1 MAITQTGITTSPGPD
16 SLIQP
21 DYPVPDLIERAPFEN
36 FINEGYR
43 NEIQE
48 NEKQQMK
55 WQQDATRQL
64 DSYLLDWDN
73 ASKGKSFDLN
83 YDVDPVRARK
93 RGLVASYLTIQNG
106 GQPVGGGE
114 LGPGIY
120 RDRIANQRFGG
131 RGVGSD
137 EAFYAEIQREA
148 AERKTT
154 KEFNDE
160 LAQKSAA
167 ASLVSVMET
176 PDKAE
181 TFDQWRE
188 KAKSSGKYNPAKEF
202 SYREQWEAIDEQQR
216 ENLDRFGDDL
226 KLVWDAMKAGGA
238 GTPSEVGKALLLDAF
253 TRPMGSD
260 LPSATSEEVRKKD
273 AAATASEVYKRLAPE
288 DRATFMDSVGQLAD
302 SLPKEERAT
311 FFGNL
316 AKQAGRDIDSLIQNI
331 GNIPGQG
338 DDLRGLGDFIE
349 GAGPTGAQLRAE
361 LNTPEILAAR
371 NFMSDIRRIER
382 GKYNPL
388 KSAWGEGDPGW
399 FEAGLYGAPGAIAST
414 ILAGVPYVGQAAVY
428 SSMEASAYDSVRDN
442 LRAGGMS
449 DERASMMA
457 AEWSPLIAAPQAALE
472 RLQAKA
478 LIGKFPILE
487 NTLNKLTDQVQNAAV
502 RAGTRTLTGAVA
514 ETSIEMMQDYL
525 PSVAQEIAGAM
536 SQEIPDVKWQ
546 GEGGIFDGF
555 WTQAATTM
563 VSMLPLALATGAGG
577 LTEEG
582 RNRAIANASPIERR
596 AFGFTSE
603 ADAAIEAAKS
613 QGKSSLNTAIER
625 ALETRDPNSETAK
638 TAAAALDAELQTQAE
653 SARLAADSGAF
664 PVILQ
669 SPDGWT
675 VQDKNTGASYGP
687 VASPQEALEL
697 AQGNFAAAKRANE
710 QQVAYLASILD
721 AVNVAKDDKTTTEI
735 DLGTVMTPTMAAQ
748 LTPESAQ
755 RVKDQLSLIEKSQA
769 LSEDFV
775 GQVFG
780 MSQTDFE
787 QGQRQTIN
795 KLYSGANV
803 ATVFHEQWHGQY
815 REALATNRISRD
827 EALDFALSMDALFKQ
842 SKNKRGLFLDLFPA
856 GVTRET
862 VTDTMLDEAISS
874 IAEAE
879 VLRSRKGGKDRE
891 GEGRANVQ
899 KIQSGFVTKNIRAL
913 AGRGMKA
920 AKKFSALFE
929 AVRQYFGIAMG
940 RAIVLRQA
948 QRSGKLDA
956 KKYDEF
962 VAKITGLSEQDI
974 VTNQTNKV
982 GKEIV
987 GDAQVSGSNI
997 MKDIADGKPV
1007 TMYHGSRKKGLTYLS
1022 PGSSLTL
1029 SKNLA
1034 KKFAGKDGVVYETGQ
1049 VVPPNNPAYFSA
1061 KSFIEEGKYPENYF
1075 ETHVSE
1081 IRFDNDEIPVTESVS
1096 AENAQTDTSFSVGPE
1111 IIDPL
1116 ISNAVNRVSD
1126 PKQKA
1131 RIMGGIVTRLQ
1142 KLRQFVDQRGTAFNF
1157 DAFGKRFK
1165 GQFSD
1170 EKTDTLNA
1178 LATLDAILAAMPPD
1192 LRGRVG
1198 GYTNLAKQDTNEKRL
1213 DYLKRRLNTV
1223 ERIIDNYLKKEYG
1236 RIFDKLLERAKPKK
1250 GGAGERP
1257 SGKAGAD
1264 VHALFATIKQA
1275 MRWSD
1280 QELQKHLAG
1289 IDTELNDSDNPPDSD
1304 REAHL
1309 IMESAILPKVAD
1321 WKNADAARRADA
1333 LDSATSIFEAG
1344 YAKFKLAK
1352 LLEKEDRAI
1361 RKHKLASDT
1370 GKTGSRE
1377 ERDEAFSNDN
1387 KLKGGLKNFGLSLAS
1402 FEQILEYVFGRNSS
1416 EAIRLADLER
1426 QASNKKEDWNQREMD
1441 GLEDLFTQL
1450 GNGSVFKGTQIRY
1463 DLSQK
1468 SMKAGGQNLS
1478 EMEAIAATM
1487 MWLQPDGKRHMEG
1500 RKDGDGNFIHQGVG
1514 NDGKNWHY
1522 DQGFIDEIESKLSE
1536 EAKAVRSYLM
1546 GQYAK
1551 EYAIINPIYRE
1562 LYGIDLPKNALYS
1575 PITVAQQLSKGQMAD
1590 PITGQAMTGVSSTP
1604 GALRTRG
1611 SSISEP
1617 KFKDALQTFIAH
1629 TKQMAHWGSYAPFM
1643 KEVSF
1648 LRERDLKNT
1657 IQAKGGEEGLSTLE
1671 GWVNFFETGGNRDA
1685 SAHLELNKVMSRMV
1699 SRAASAALVGRMSVL
1714 AIQSTQLAA
1723 AIAEMPTSSFLKR
1736 FAQLLTGQ
1744 LGWGK
1749 AIKSEYIQRRIQ
1761 EMPVVVRHAMEG
1773 LAASKPNRVKHF
1785 VQWIGKFIGGADAL
1799 FTAGTYAMVYDYQLS
1814 QFKKAGQPDAD
1825 AELLA
1830 TQAAVRV
1837 TERVAQ
1843 PTRAGTRSLFEN
1855 TAGGPAMRVMWSFAS
1870 DARQKLALAAYR
1882 LADPNRSLGEKA
1894 RAVALTWIVNGMIA
1908 TMIRAAL
1915 KDVRTG
1921 DDDETDE
1928 RIWNPRALALA
1939 ALTGPIQGI
1948 PFLGSEIEAA
1958 AYSAT
1963 GEYLPSGTMLGGI
1976 PNAFK
1981 AATRIDDW
1989 GDAKPDQIMRDI
2001 DQILSGL
2008 ALFNDTISAASSVTH
2023 LVRDLFGI
2031 AENATSD

>member
-1 MAITQTGITTSPGPD
+1 MAITQTGITTSPDPD

-21 DYPVPDLIERAPFEN
+21 DLLVPDLIERAPFEN
-36 FINEGYR
+36 FINEAFR
-43 NEIQE
+43 AEAQT
-48 NEKQQMK
+48 NEKKKIQ
-55 WQQDATRQL
+55 WQSDATRQL
-64 DSYLLDWDN
+64 DSYLLDWDS
-73 ASKGKSFDLN
+73 ASKGKNFELN
-83 YDVDPVRARK
+83 YDPDPVRARK

-106 GQPVGGGE
+106 GKPVGGGE
-114 LGPGIY
+114 LGPEIF

-137 EAFYAEIQREA
+137 EEFYAEIQKEA
-148 AERKTT
+148 QTRKST
-154 KEFNDE
+154 KELFDG
-160 LAQKSAA
+160 LAQESTRSA
-167 ASLVSVMET
+167 LVTAIES

-181 TFDQWRE
+181 TFEQWRE
-188 KAKSSGKYNPAKEF
+188 KAKASGVYEPGKEF
-202 SYREQWEAIDEQQR
+202 SYREAWEATNEQML
-216 ENLDRFGDDL
+216 ENLDRYGDQL
-226 KLVWDAMKAGGA
+226 GEVWKAMKAGGA

-260 LPSATSEEVRKKD
+260 LPSATGEEAQKKD
-273 AAATASEVYKRLAPE
+273 AAAMASEVYRTLDPD
-288 DRATFMDSVGQLAD
+288 DRAMFMDSLGQLAD

-316 AKQAGRDIDSLIQNI
+316 AKQAGRDVDSLIQNI
-331 GNIPGQG
+331 GSIPGRG
-338 DDLRGLGDFIE
+338 DDLRGLGDIIE
-349 GAGPTGAQLRAE
+349 GAGPTGAQLRVD
-361 LNTPEILAAR
+361 LNNPEVLAAR
-371 NFMSDIRRIER
+371 NFASDVRRIER
-382 GKYNPL
+382 GKYNPV

-399 FEAGLYGAPGAIAST
+399 FEAGLYGAPGAVAST
-414 ILAGVPYVGQAAVY
+414 IIAGVPYIGQAAVF
-428 SSMEASAYDSVRDN
+428 SSMQASAYDSVRDN
-442 LRAGGMS
+442 LMRGGKS
-449 DERASMMA
+449 DAEASRIA
-457 AEWSPLIAAPQAALE
+457 YEWSPLIAAPQAALE

-478 LIGKFPILE
+478 LLGRFPLLE
-487 NTLNKLTDQVQNAAV
+487 KTLNKLTDQVQNAAV
-502 RAGTRTLTGAVA
+502 RAGTRTATGAVA
-514 ETSIEMMQDYL
+514 ETSVEMLQDYM
-525 PSVAQEIAGAM
+525 PSIVQEIGSAM
-536 SQEIPDVKWQ
+536 GQEVPDVKWQ
-546 GEGGIFDGF
+546 GEGGILDGF

-577 LTEEG
+577 LTQEG
-582 RNRAIANASPIERR
+582 RARAIAQATSTERL

-603 ADAAIEAAKS
+603 ADAAIEAAKA
-613 QGKSSLNTAIER
+613 QGQSSLNTAIER
-625 ALETRDPNSETAK
+625 ALETRDPNSETAQ
-638 TAAAALDAELQTQAE
+638 TAAAALDAEIQSQAE
-653 SARLAADSGAF
+653 AARLAADSGAF
-664 PVILQ
+664 PVIIQ

-675 VQDKNTGASYGP
+675 VQDKTTGATYGP
-687 VASPQEALEL
+687 VASVPEAITL
-697 AQGNFAAAKRANE
+697 AQSNFAAAKRANE
-710 QQVAYLASILD
+710 EQVAYLGSILD

-748 LTPESAQ
+748 LTSDSAQ
-755 RVKDQLSLIEKSQA
+755 RVKEQLSLIEKSQA

-795 KLYSGANV
+795 RLYSGANV

-879 VLRSRKGGKDRE
+879 VLRSRKGGRNRD

-948 QRSGKLDA
+948 QRNGKLDS
-956 KKYDEF
+956 KQYDQF
-962 VAKITGLSEQDI
+962 VARITGLSEQDI

-982 GKEIV
+982 GKQIV
-987 GDAQVSGSNI
+987 GDASFSI
-997 MKDIADGKPV
+997 
-1007 TMYHGSRKKGLTYLS
+1007 
-1022 PGSSLTL
+1022 GSSLKEIENKWESEGIKL
-1029 SKNLA
+1029 DMSEKGDLI
-1034 KKFAGKDGVVYETGQ
+1034 KISRI
-1049 VVPPNNPAYFSA
+1049 VVPEAERGGGKGSA
-1061 KSFIEEGKYPENYF
+1061 IVQEIINYADGTGKRIALSPSADFGGSVGRLREFYSRFGFKTN
-1075 ETHVSE
+1075 TGKGRDLSVSE
-1081 IRFDNDEIPVTESVS
+1081 TMIRDPDV
-1096 AENAQTDTSFSVGPE
+1096 ALSVGPE
-1111 IIDPL
+1111 VINPL
-1116 ISNAVNRVSD
+1116 ISNAVNRVQD

-1157 DAFGKRFK
+1157 DAFGKKFE
-1165 GQFSD
+1165 GEFSE

-1198 GYTNLAKQDTNEKRL
+1198 GYTNLAKQDTSEKRL

-1223 ERIIDNYLKKEYG
+1223 ERVIDNYLKKEYG
-1236 RIFDKLLERAKPKK
+1236 RIFDKLLDRAKPKK

-1264 VHALFATIKQA
+1264 VHALFSTIEDA
-1275 MRWSD
+1275 MTWSD
-1280 QELQKHLAG
+1280 QDLQKYLAG
-1289 IDTELNDSDNPPDSD
+1289 IDTELNDPNDPPTPE

-1333 LDSATSIFEAG
+1333 LESATRIFEAG

-1352 LLEKEDRAI
+1352 LLEKEERDI
-1361 RKHKLASDT
+1361 RKAKLAADT

-1377 ERDEAFSNDN
+1377 ERDQKFLEDN

-1402 FEQILEYVFGRNSS
+1402 FEQILEYTFGRNSAD
-1416 EAIRLADLER
+1416 AIRIADLER
-1426 QASNKKEDWNQREMD
+1426 EASNKKEDWNQREMD
-1441 GLEDLFTQL
+1441 GLENLFTQL
-1450 GNGSVFKGTQIRY
+1450 GGGSVFKGTQIRY

-1468 SMKAGGQNLS
+1468 SMTVGGQSLS

-1522 DQGFIDEIESKLSE
+1522 DQGFIDEIESKLSD
-1536 EAKAVRSYLM
+1536 EAKAVRAYLM
-1546 GQYAK
+1546 AQYAT
-1551 EYAIINPIYRE
+1551 EYAVINPIFRE

-1590 PITGQAMTGVSSTP
+1590 PVTGQAMTGISNTP
-1604 GALRTRG
+1604 GSLRTRG

-1657 IQAKGGEEGLSTLE
+1657 IQAKAGEEGLSTLE
-1671 GWVNFFETGGNRDA
+1671 GWINFFEMGGNRDA
-1685 SAHLELNKVMSRMV
+1685 SAHLALNQKMSRMA
-1699 SRAASAALVGRMSVL
+1699 SRAASAALVGRMSVI

-1723 AIAEMPTSSFLKR
+1723 AIAEMPTASFLKR
-1736 FAQLLTGQ
+1736 LAQLLTGQ

-1749 AIKSEYIQRRIQ
+1749 AIKSEYIQRRVQ
-1761 EMPVVVRHAMEG
+1761 EMPVVVRHAMDG
-1773 LAASKPNRVKHF
+1773 LAASKPNQIKHQ
-1785 VQWIGKFIGGADAL
+1785 VQKIGRWIGGADAL

-1814 QFKKAGQPDAD
+1814 QFKKAGQSDAD
-1825 AELLA
+1825 AERLA

-1843 PTRAGTRSLFEN
+1843 PTRPGTRSLFEN
-1855 TAGGPAMRVMWSFAS
+1855 TAGGPAMRVIWSFAS
-1870 DARQKLALAAYR
+1870 DARQKLALAVYR
-1882 LADPNRSLGEKA
+1882 LADPNRPLGEKA

-1908 TMIRAAL
+1908 TLIRAAL
-1915 KDVRTG
+1915 KDVRTD
-1921 DDDETDE
+1921 DDDETDD
-1928 RIWNPRALALA
+1928 RIWNPRALSLA

-1948 PFLGSEIEAA
+1948 PFLGSEIESA
-1958 AYSAT
+1958 AYSAS
-1963 GEYLPSGTMLGGI
+1963 GEYLPSGSLLGGI

-1981 AATRIDDW
+1981 AATRVDDW
-1989 GDAKPDQIMRDI
+1989 GEAKPDQIIRDI
-2001 DQILSGL
+2001 DQILNGL
-2008 ALFNDTISAASSVTH
+2008 ALFNDTISAASSISH
-2023 LVRDLFGI
+2023 LVRDAFGI
-2031 AENATSD
+2031 AENATQD